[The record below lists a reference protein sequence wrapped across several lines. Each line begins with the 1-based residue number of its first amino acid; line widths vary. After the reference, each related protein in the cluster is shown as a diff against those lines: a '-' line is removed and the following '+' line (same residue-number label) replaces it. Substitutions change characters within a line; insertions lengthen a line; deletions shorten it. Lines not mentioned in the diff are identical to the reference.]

1 MMKIKIVGKNLPA
14 EINFSQREN
23 HFSHKWENA
32 KCALETILQWLE
44 TNFLYKFSSI
54 SILFSNLLLNR

>member
-1 MMKIKIVGKNLPA
+1 MMKIKIVGENLPA

-32 KCALETILQWLE
+32 KSALETISPWLE
-44 TNFLYKFSSI
+44 TIFLCHFPSI
-54 SILFSNLLLNR
+54 SILFI